1 MLSVLLSAVA
11 LLQPSDDDKKIRGL
25 IEELKL
31 EDASARRK
39 ALDALLD
46 RGKRAV
52 PAAIEVLEDT
62 RHGLKDQVDDL
73 VGRLASREW
82 KDRDA
87 AQKSI
92 VRLGRHAREFLQAH
106 EGNADAE
113 VAWRVKAA
121 LAEIEE
127 REREEA
133 GYEYLRNA
141 GLCEFLGLAAEGD
154 AKAVALLLKQ
164 LETPPTTNPALAEA
178 HLALRVRAAEALGRL
193 RATLPDAKA
202 HDVAEHA
209 LELLKR
215 NRDRRQCI
223 ALVQTL
229 GRLRSEAAVT
239 PLDSLVDD
247 PERRDVHLKRAALRA
262 LAAIGDPRGVAR
274 AIKSL
279 ASEDVYM
286 RDAAIEVLVEVAGQD
301 FGLDPRQAPDAARER
316 IQAARAWWEKKY
328 GKEWSE

>member
-11 LLQPSDDDKKIRGL
+11 LFQAADDDKKVRAL
-25 IEELKL
+25 IEE
-31 EDASARRK
+31 RK

-52 PAAIEVLEDT
+52 PPAIEVLEDT
-62 RHGLKDQVDDL
+62 RHGLKEQVEDL
-73 VGRLASREW
+73 VGKLASREW

-127 REREEA
+127 RERDEA
-133 GYEYLRNA
+133 AYEYLRNA
-141 GLCEFLGLAAEGD
+141 GLCEFLGLMAEGD
-154 AKAVALLLKQ
+154 AKAVELLLKQ
-164 LETPPTTNPALAEA
+164 LETPPTTNPSLADA

-193 RATLPDAKA
+193 RASLADAKA
-202 HDVAEHA
+202 NDVAEHA
-209 LELLKR
+209 LEMLKK

-229 GRLRSEAAVT
+229 GRLKSEVAVT

-247 PERRDVHLKRAALRA
+247 PERRDVHLKRAAMRA
-262 LAAIGDPRGVAR
+262 LSAIGDPRGVAR
-274 AIKSL
+274 VIKSL
-279 ASEDVYM
+279 ASEDVYL
-286 RDAAIEVLVEVAGQD
+286 RDAAIEVLAETAGQD
-301 FGLDPRQAPDAARER
+301 FGLDARQAPDAAREKIR
-316 IQAARAWWEKKY
+316 AAQAWWEKKY
-328 GKEWSE
+328 GREWSE